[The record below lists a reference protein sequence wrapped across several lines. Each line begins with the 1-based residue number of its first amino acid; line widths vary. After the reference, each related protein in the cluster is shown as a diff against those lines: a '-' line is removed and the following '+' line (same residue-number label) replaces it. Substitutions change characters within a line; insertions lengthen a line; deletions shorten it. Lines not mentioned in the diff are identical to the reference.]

1 VDGRARGGTLSGG
14 QRRRLG
20 LAALLI
26 GEWDVLMLDE
36 PTNHLDVE
44 GIAWL
49 ARHLKNRWPKNVGG
63 LLVVTHDRWFL
74 DEVAN
79 SMWEVHDGV
88 VEPFEGGYAAYVL
101 QRVERDRI
109 AAAAESKRQNLMRK
123 ELAWLRRGAPA
134 RTSKPRFRIEAA
146 NRLIADVPP
155 VRDSVKLT
163 RMAVSRLGKD
173 VVDLEDADVRYGD
186 RDVLRE
192 ITWRIAPG
200 ERTAILGANGAGKS
214 TLYNVIAGTLSPTAG
229 TISLSMNG
237 SIRDITKDE
246 EYKRALYIGR
256 IFQNPLLGTAG
267 KMSLEDNMMICS
279 KKGWKGLKIG
289 LNARTRSYFRS
300 ELKQLNMGLEER
312 LSDNVEQFSGGQRQA
327 LTLLMAVMSRPALL
341 LLDEHTAALDPSNAA
356 LVMNLTKRFAESY
369 NLTVMMVTHNMQH
382 ALDYGNRLIMMD
394 KGEIIFD
401 IAGDEKKNLT
411 MDDIVQRFRSIKK
424 TALTSDRMIL
434 Q

>member
-1 VDGRARGGTLSGG
+1 MIELKNIAITFNPGTADEN
-14 QRRRLG
+14 
-20 LAALLI
+20 AALKNIDLTINKGDFITVI
-26 GEWDVLMLDE
+26 G
-36 PTNHLDVE
+36 
-44 GIAWL
+44 
-49 ARHLKNRWPKNVGG
+49 
-63 LLVVTHDRWFL
+63 
-74 DEVAN
+74 
-79 SMWEVHDGV
+79 S
-88 VEPFEGGYAAYVL
+88 
-101 QRVERDRI
+101 
-109 AAAAESKRQNLMRK
+109 
-123 ELAWLRRGAPA
+123 
-134 RTSKPRFRIEAA
+134 
-146 NRLIADVPP
+146 
-155 VRDSVKLT
+155 
-163 RMAVSRLGKD
+163 
-173 VVDLEDADVRYGD
+173 
-186 RDVLRE
+186 
-192 ITWRIAPG
+192 
-200 ERTAILGANGAGKS
+200 NGAGKS

-237 SIRDITKDE
+237 SVRDITKDE

-411 MDDIVQRFRSIKK
+411 MDDIVQRFRAIKK

>member
-1 VDGRARGGTLSGG
+1 M
-14 QRRRLG
+14 
-20 LAALLI
+20 I
-26 GEWDVLMLDE
+26 E
-36 PTNHLDVE
+36 
-44 GIAWL
+44 
-49 ARHLKNRWPKNVGG
+49 LKNIAITFNPG
-63 LLVVTHDRWFL
+63 TA
-74 DEVAN
+74 DENTALK
-79 SMWEVHDGV
+79 HID
-88 VEPFEGGYAAYVL
+88 
-101 QRVERDRI
+101 
-109 AAAAESKRQNLMRK
+109 
-123 ELAWLRRGAPA
+123 
-134 RTSKPRFRIEAA
+134 
-146 NRLIADVPP
+146 
-155 VRDSVKLT
+155 LT
-163 RMAVSRLGKD
+163 INK
-173 VVDLEDADVRYGD
+173 GD
-186 RDVLRE
+186 F
-192 ITWRIAPG
+192 ITVIG
-200 ERTAILGANGAGKS
+200 SNGAGKS

-411 MDDIVQRFRSIKK
+411 MDDIVQRFRAIKK

>member
-1 VDGRARGGTLSGG
+1 MIELKNIAITFNPGTADEN
-14 QRRRLG
+14 
-20 LAALLI
+20 AALKHIDLTINKGDFITVI
-26 GEWDVLMLDE
+26 G
-36 PTNHLDVE
+36 
-44 GIAWL
+44 
-49 ARHLKNRWPKNVGG
+49 
-63 LLVVTHDRWFL
+63 
-74 DEVAN
+74 
-79 SMWEVHDGV
+79 S
-88 VEPFEGGYAAYVL
+88 
-101 QRVERDRI
+101 
-109 AAAAESKRQNLMRK
+109 
-123 ELAWLRRGAPA
+123 
-134 RTSKPRFRIEAA
+134 
-146 NRLIADVPP
+146 
-155 VRDSVKLT
+155 
-163 RMAVSRLGKD
+163 
-173 VVDLEDADVRYGD
+173 
-186 RDVLRE
+186 
-192 ITWRIAPG
+192 
-200 ERTAILGANGAGKS
+200 NGAGKS

-411 MDDIVQRFRSIKK
+411 MDDIVQRFRAIKK

>member
-1 VDGRARGGTLSGG
+1 MIELKNIAITFNPGTADEN
-14 QRRRLG
+14 
-20 LAALLI
+20 AALKNIDLTINKGDFITVI
-26 GEWDVLMLDE
+26 G
-36 PTNHLDVE
+36 
-44 GIAWL
+44 
-49 ARHLKNRWPKNVGG
+49 
-63 LLVVTHDRWFL
+63 
-74 DEVAN
+74 
-79 SMWEVHDGV
+79 S
-88 VEPFEGGYAAYVL
+88 
-101 QRVERDRI
+101 
-109 AAAAESKRQNLMRK
+109 
-123 ELAWLRRGAPA
+123 
-134 RTSKPRFRIEAA
+134 
-146 NRLIADVPP
+146 
-155 VRDSVKLT
+155 
-163 RMAVSRLGKD
+163 
-173 VVDLEDADVRYGD
+173 
-186 RDVLRE
+186 
-192 ITWRIAPG
+192 
-200 ERTAILGANGAGKS
+200 NGAGKS

-237 SIRDITKDE
+237 SVRDITKDK

-401 IAGDEKKNLT
+401 IAGDEKKNWT
-411 MDDIVQRFRSIKK
+411 RDDIVQRFRAIKK
-424 TALTSDRMIL
+424 TALTSDRLIL

>member
-1 VDGRARGGTLSGG
+1 MIELKNIAITFNPGTADEN
-14 QRRRLG
+14 
-20 LAALLI
+20 AALKHIDLTINKGDFITVI
-26 GEWDVLMLDE
+26 G
-36 PTNHLDVE
+36 
-44 GIAWL
+44 
-49 ARHLKNRWPKNVGG
+49 
-63 LLVVTHDRWFL
+63 
-74 DEVAN
+74 
-79 SMWEVHDGV
+79 S
-88 VEPFEGGYAAYVL
+88 
-101 QRVERDRI
+101 
-109 AAAAESKRQNLMRK
+109 
-123 ELAWLRRGAPA
+123 
-134 RTSKPRFRIEAA
+134 
-146 NRLIADVPP
+146 
-155 VRDSVKLT
+155 
-163 RMAVSRLGKD
+163 
-173 VVDLEDADVRYGD
+173 
-186 RDVLRE
+186 
-192 ITWRIAPG
+192 
-200 ERTAILGANGAGKS
+200 NGAGKS

-237 SIRDITKDE
+237 SVRDITKDE

-401 IAGDEKKNLT
+401 IAGTEKKNLT
-411 MDDIVQRFRSIKK
+411 MDDIVQRFRAIKK
-424 TALTSDRMIL
+424 KALTSDRMIL